1 MSSTHTPG
9 EESPDDDE
17 IFPFIVDATTDRG
30 QHIFCKNLLL
40 NLFEPG
46 ISPCKT
52 EFPDVKIK
60 RQIIDHYLK
69 DICNITQQYGIYSIE
84 FTSPNHNNRK
94 YTIQTDD
101 LDLEFSK
108 VFSEY
113 IKSIQYH
120 NSQRAN
126 SIFTN
131 EVFAIIYSYISI
143 LENEIPIT
151 NVSPTE
157 TSKHLRVRHEI
168 TLLSSYLNIIK
179 ENFTKYVYKMQLY
192 LRPFYNI
199 LRQQNNF
206 EWNTEHQ
213 TRFEEIKK
221 LLTEQISNTIP
232 DSNQPFY
239 AMCDASNFG
248 IGAALLQSHN
258 GTNKMNLISANSRLF
273 TQAELRLST
282 LMRECTA
289 IIYTLTEYEF
299 LILGSKHPTVLFTD
313 HKPIIFLFTQKSNP
327 NHRVYRF
334 QLILMKFPNLHIV
347 WTAGKNLAL
356 PDTLSRNTPP
366 ELLTR
371 KTTVEIPKNIKFY
384 LAENE
389 TSPRLECKYAVKTD
403 IEQSQINSLQHFPL
417 YLDCQN
423 NHYEVD
429 LLGTS
434 TFKPIPYS
442 QWIKNNT
449 QQKRTKQHPPKKD
462 HFPLIEKENLT
473 DKINLSGPQTN
484 DSKYTI
490 NQVFDL
496 HDPLD
501 TIPLS
506 KFEIENIFLPP
517 TETITISTLKQ
528 YQNLDPI
535 IRQLKSWHKYKT
547 KPVKA
552 DSTILGN
559 KTLLRYFRKFNNTTI
574 NENTDLLEYNLNE
587 STVPC
592 LPLSMILIAFNIS
605 HTQNIKGHSGSE
617 KTYSNFIQN
626 FYFPNAP
633 IWIKVLCNDCIVC
646 QLNKPYP
653 NQKQIAQKQD
663 FKGQSLYFN
672 HRISFDT
679 KGPISP
685 SSEGNS
691 YIMVIVD
698 AFTHYVALNPV
709 PHCNAYYAYTTLYEH
724 WIAKFGLP
732 EILVTD
738 NGTEFI
744 NNEIITLCHLY
755 NIKHK
760 PRTSHA
766 PWTNGL
772 VEGMNRSLQEYLR
785 CIINGNDTKY
795 TEWSADVKL
804 FPLAYNSQIT
814 TTLGMSPYEM
824 VFNQKPRKPIM
835 FTANSHKNAQG
846 YCQPNKDSICYN
858 LPLHTHDEDH
868 FHHPQILKLASG
880 THTEWILNRDKK
892 HNEIYQ
898 KITKKLLQRQNINEQ
913 INSRFTPASE
923 LKIGTFVLIPNFNT
937 QKGISKKLQPLRK
950 GPYQI
955 IAKPTDVTYKIT
967 DSNKKEI
974 VQHRNN
980 LLPYYPKEYALRELT
995 QLYSFTG
1002 LKIIQNEPHLKNT
1015 EQNDNPTE
1023 NQNTKPIATKNNTQN
1038 HKESPKQRKNRKMTE
1053 QIIPQEQI
1061 DKSENRKTTRLR
1073 NQPRKNYKIFI
1084 PQSKILKKVE
1094 FQK

>member
-9 EESPDDDE
+9 KESPDDDD
-17 IFPFIVDATTDRG
+17 IFPFIVDATTDIG

-69 DICNITQQYGIYSIE
+69 DICNLTQQYGIYSIE
-84 FTSPNHNNRK
+84 FSSPNQNHNK
-94 YTIQTDD
+94 YIIQTDD

-143 LENEIPIT
+143 LENEIQIP

-157 TSKHLRVRHEI
+157 TSKHIRVRHEI
-168 TLLSSYLNIIK
+168 TLLSSFLNIIK
-179 ENFTKYVYKMQLY
+179 ENFTKDEVSQYTKHDLQKILAWFIIDYFTHNIDLISQARKNF
-192 LRPFYNI
+192 RP
-199 LRQQNNF
+199 QNSNDD
-206 EWNTEHQ
+206 TA
-213 TRFEEIKK
+213 I
-221 LLTEQISNTIP
+221 TEQSDYVWDP
-232 DSNQPFY
+232 EW
-239 AMCDASNFG
+239 
-248 IGAALLQSHN
+248 SHP
-258 GTNKMNLISANSRLF
+258 AF
-273 TQAELRLST
+273 
-282 LMRECTA
+282 
-289 IIYTLTEYEF
+289 
-299 LILGSKHPTVLFTD
+299 
-313 HKPIIFLFTQKSNP
+313 
-327 NHRVYRF
+327 
-334 QLILMKFPNLHIV
+334 
-347 WTAGKNLAL
+347 
-356 PDTLSRNTPP
+356 
-366 ELLTR
+366 
-371 KTTVEIPKNIKFY
+371 
-384 LAENE
+384 
-389 TSPRLECKYAVKTD
+389 
-403 IEQSQINSLQHFPL
+403 INFPL

-449 QQKRTKQHPPKKD
+449 QQKRIKQHPPKKD

-501 TIPLS
+501 TIPLF
-506 KFEIENIFLPP
+506 KLEIENIFLPP

-528 YQNLDPI
+528 NQNLDPV

-552 DSTILGN
+552 DTTILGN

-574 NENTDLLEYNLNE
+574 NENTDLLEYKLNE

-633 IWIKVLCNDCIVC
+633 IWIKILCNDCIVC

-691 YIMVIVD
+691 YIMVVVD

-785 CIINGNDTKY
+785 CIINGNDTRY

-892 HNEIYQ
+892 
-898 KITKKLLQRQNINEQ
+898 
-913 INSRFTPASE
+913 
-923 LKIGTFVLIPNFNT
+923 T
-937 QKGISKKLQPLRK
+937 Q
-950 GPYQI
+950 
-955 IAKPTDVTYKIT
+955 
-967 DSNKKEI
+967 
-974 VQHRNN
+974 
-980 LLPYYPKEYALRELT
+980 
-995 QLYSFTG
+995 
-1002 LKIIQNEPHLKNT
+1002 
-1015 EQNDNPTE
+1015 
-1023 NQNTKPIATKNNTQN
+1023 
-1038 HKESPKQRKNRKMTE
+1038 
-1053 QIIPQEQI
+1053 
-1061 DKSENRKTTRLR
+1061 
-1073 NQPRKNYKIFI
+1073 
-1084 PQSKILKKVE
+1084 
-1094 FQK
+1094 